1 MVEAKVTLIE
11 GMELKGE
18 ASSGHTLT
26 MDSDVAYGGRNAG
39 FRPMELIL
47 VGLGGCTGMD
57 VLSILRKKRQNL
69 TGFEIRVKGERA
81 ESHPKVYKVIEVEYI
96 VKGKGISEEAVKRAI
111 QLSEERY
118 CSVEAMLKP
127 AVKITSSY
135 RIVETQE

>member
-1 MVEAKVTLIE
+1 MVEAKITMIE

-18 ASSGHTLT
+18 ASSGHNVT
-26 MDSDVAYGGRNAG
+26 MDTDEAYGGRNAG

-69 TGFEIRVKGERA
+69 TGLEIRVKGERA
-81 ESHPKVYKVIEVEYI
+81 ESHPKVYRVIEVEYI

-111 QLSEERY
+111 QLSEEKY
-118 CSVEAMLKP
+118 CSVEAMLRP
-127 AVKITSSY
+127 QVRITSSY
-135 RIVETQE
+135 RIIES